1 MISSWVYFLIPP
13 IISLYPNA
21 TTKSHDSASLI
32 ITTQINLMDDHIL
45 ISAGCDRTELVD
57 IYTVPALHPDLGHAD
72 LEEITL
78 QKDKKKCNLFA

>member
-1 MISSWVYFLIPP
+1 
-13 IISLYPNA
+13 
-21 TTKSHDSASLI
+21 
-32 ITTQINLMDDHIL
+32 MDYHIL